1 MNQTGMEIV
10 RPDFLPVSVSL
21 ISRDRES
28 RSFRAS
34 FDGGLLVMQI
44 SFSVRPKHAWAKA
57 HFHGRFFPRASRL
70 APRTEAPGL
79 PPVGVNGRYVTANRR
94 ALTPLAESASC
105 FGITV
110 MRKDLFGNYVVKYRL
125 LAMKE
130 RPNCEVVNPDSAE
143 RCDCGYNFVSDPMRS
158 TNSAA
163 RRAIR
168 AVLKGIAGV

>member
-79 PPVGVNGRYVTANRR
+79 PPVFARLKARCR
-94 ALTPLAESASC
+94 APFEAQGELE
-105 FGITV
+105 
-110 MRKDLFGNYVVKYRL
+110 
-125 LAMKE
+125 
-130 RPNCEVVNPDSAE
+130 
-143 RCDCGYNFVSDPMRS
+143 
-158 TNSAA
+158 A
-163 RRAIR
+163 RGFQ
-168 AVLKGIAGV
+168 L